1 MKKKFMPPRFRFFF
15 LLLFIQMQISLT
27 AEPAGPL
34 KPRGPKSPL
43 GPGKPR
49 SPGWP
54 GGPVMVVVAPEMAS
68 DPGGPGGPR
77 GPASPGSPGAP
88 WNPTPM
94 FPFGPGLP
102 GRPWSPFEIEWFF
115 LVYGGILSSPL
126 ILAQGRSLKSKS
138 GNCFN
143 LVCKLEQ
150 LILFW
155 QIWTMVTNLITVN
168 LSVHMTFYLGYWLT
182 VSHSTSLLKS

>member
-1 MKKKFMPPRFRFFF
+1 MRTWNRFYLCCRNDVHIFHILVSLWVRKKIQRKMKKKSCHRALGFFF
-15 LLLFIQMQISLT
+15 LLLFIQKQISLT

-115 LVYGGILSSPL
+115 FSIW
-126 ILAQGRSLKSKS
+126 R
-138 GNCFN
+138 N
-143 LVCKLEQ
+143 LEFPPHFGSREEFEIKEWKL
-150 LILFW
+150 F
-155 QIWTMVTNLITVN
+155 
-168 LSVHMTFYLGYWLT
+168 
-182 VSHSTSLLKS
+182 